1 MKKLILNF
9 LRPYVLQIMK
19 DHLKITEGRNS
30 VLKVAIVDDPPP
42 PPPPPEEPPRTG
54 GGTP

>member
-19 DHLKITEGRNS
+19 DHLKVTEGRNS